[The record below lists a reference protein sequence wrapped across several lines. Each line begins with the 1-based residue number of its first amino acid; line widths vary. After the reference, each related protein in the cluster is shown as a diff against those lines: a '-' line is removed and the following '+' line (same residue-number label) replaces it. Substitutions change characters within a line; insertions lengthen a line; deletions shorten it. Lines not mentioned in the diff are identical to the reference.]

1 MPALKW
7 STEMTSLLIALRG
20 SLNIE
25 FNSSKYKF
33 KLWELIARR
42 MSSSMPSIKV
52 TAKDCDDKWR
62 NIAATYRK
70 NIERIKYMGD
80 FSVRWEH
87 FSAMDEILRGTDE
100 LKIPDSYIEVDKMI
114 DPVNKISEVDTDIDA
129 EEYVHYFIITTHR
142 QQCCKVG
149 IYNTAIFFFN
159 IQLTI

>member
-20 SLNIE
+20 SLNKE
-25 FNSSKYKF
+25 FNTVKYKF

-42 MSSSMPSIKV
+42 MSSGIPSVKV

-87 FSAMDEILRGTDE
+87 FTAMDEILKGTDE
-100 LKIPDSYIEVDKMI
+100 LKKPDSFIEVDKMI
-114 DPVNKISEVDTDIDA
+114 GTMNKTNGTDHFDTE
-129 EEYVHYFIITTHR
+129 EEYAYYF
-142 QQCCKVG
+142 
-149 IYNTAIFFFN
+149 
-159 IQLTI
+159 

>member
-20 SLNIE
+20 SLNEE

-42 MSSSMPSIKV
+42 MSSGIPTVKV

-70 NIERIKYMGD
+70 NIEKIKYMGED

-87 FSAMDEILRGTDE
+87 FTAMDEILKGTDE
-100 LKIPDSYIEVDKMI
+100 LKKIDSSCIEVDKMI
-114 DPVNKISEVDTDIDA
+114 GNINKTSESDSIDTD
-129 EEYVHYFIITTHR
+129 E
-142 QQCCKVG
+142 
-149 IYNTAIFFFN
+149 
-159 IQLTI
+159 

>member
-20 SLNIE
+20 SLNDD

-33 KLWELIARR
+33 KLWEVIARR
-42 MSSSMPSIKV
+42 MSNSIPSIKV

-87 FSAMDEILRGTDE
+87 FAAMDEILKGTDE
-100 LKIPDSYIEVDKMI
+100 LKKPDSFIEVDKMI
-114 DPVNKISEVDTDIDA
+114 GISNKTPENDNNNTEV
-129 EEYVHYFIITTHR
+129 EE
-142 QQCCKVG
+142 
-149 IYNTAIFFFN
+149 
-159 IQLTI
+159 

>member
-20 SLNIE
+20 SLNE
-25 FNSSKYKF
+25 DFNSSKYKF

-42 MSSSMPSIKV
+42 MNSSIPSVKV

-70 NIERIKYMGD
+70 NIEKIKYMGD

-87 FSAMDEILRGTDE
+87 FAAMDEILKGTDE
-100 LKIPDSYIEVDKMI
+100 LKKPDSFIEIDKMI
-114 DPVNKISEVDTDIDA
+114 GISNKMSGNDTNNVEA
-129 EEYVHYFIITTHR
+129 EE
-142 QQCCKVG
+142 
-149 IYNTAIFFFN
+149 
-159 IQLTI
+159 

>member
-20 SLNIE
+20 SLNE
-25 FNSSKYKF
+25 DFNSSKYKF

-42 MSSSMPSIKV
+42 MSSGIPSVKV

-70 NIERIKYMGD
+70 NIEKIKYMGD

-87 FSAMDEILRGTDE
+87 FAAMDEILKGTDE
-100 LKIPDSYIEVDKMI
+100 LKKPDSFIEIDKMI
-114 DPVNKISEVDTDIDA
+114 GISNKMSGNDTNNAEV
-129 EEYVHYFIITTHR
+129 EE
-142 QQCCKVG
+142 
-149 IYNTAIFFFN
+149 
-159 IQLTI
+159 